1 MDTMLERIFCTQCG
15 TENLADSSF
24 CKNCGHPLRRSV
36 QPPVTQPSPAPVEE
50 PVRPV
55 SDREKLVQKRYSR
68 YEKEFDRLENK
79 GFDVTWNW
87 MAFLCSP
94 YWMFYRKM
102 YLYGAVWMAVQVISG
117 LLDLWL
123 IYALMLP
130 FPILFGLYGDS
141 MYLHQL
147 DKKQEKALAL
157 NGEDKEKYLKRKG
170 GTNLWLPL
178 VLLGANLIKNLI
190 ILYL

>member
-1 MDTMLERIFCTQCG
+1 MDTTQANIFCTQCG
-15 TENLADSSF
+15 TENYADSSF
-24 CKNCGHPLRRSV
+24 CKNCGQPLRRYV
-36 QPPVTQPSPAPVEE
+36 QPPVVQPSPAPVQE
-50 PVRPV
+50 PSREV
-55 SDREKLVQKRYSR
+55 SDRENLVQKRYPR
-68 YEKEFDRLENK
+68 YAKEFDRLENK

-102 YLYGAVWMAVQVISG
+102 YLYGALWLAVQLASNV
-117 LLDLWL
+117 LNLWL
-123 IYALMLP
+123 INVLMLP

-147 DKKQEKALAL
+147 DKKLKKAQTLS
-157 NGEDKEKYLKRKG
+157 GEDKEKYLKRKG

-178 VLLGANLIKNLI
+178 VLLGANLLKNLI
-190 ILYL
+190 VLYL